1 VNKPDAT
8 EAIPLLQ
15 RLAQRL
21 ARCIA
26 PAGVNGAQARTALGD
41 LIAYA
46 GAYLADD
53 ALGVPLI
60 NCFDLV
66 RQAGATQAQMLD
78 VLAQTAAETPVT
90 LGAVLVRDCSIYLC
104 LSTQAQITTTM
115 TFVSRQDVSALRT
128 AVRAPFDAAE
138 EQAADAMDQASYAAL
153 IALDAAVTNFLVT
166 TARPLP
172 QMIGY
177 QFAVPLPSLVI
188 AHRLYQDASR
198 ADQIRAENKVVHPAF
213 CPPIGVALSA

>member
-1 VNKPDAT
+1 LNKPDAT

-26 PAGVNGAQARTALGD
+26 PAGTNGAQARTALGD

-46 GAYLADD
+46 GTYLATDT
-53 ALGVPLI
+53 LGVPLA

-66 RQAGATQAQMLD
+66 RQAGATQAQMAD
-78 VLAQTAAETPVT
+78 VLAQTSAETPVT
-90 LGAVLVRDCSIYLC
+90 LGATLVQNTSIYLC
-104 LSTQAQITTTM
+104 LSTQAQIIAGM
-115 TFVSRQDVSALRT
+115 SFVSRQDVDALRL
-128 AVRAPFDAAE
+128 ALLDPFGNAE
-138 EQAADAMDQASYAAL
+138 EQAADDMDQASYVAL
-153 IALDAAVTNFLVT
+153 IELDAAVTNFLVT

-172 QMIGY
+172 RMVWY

-188 AHRLYQDASR
+188 AYRLYQDASR
-198 ADQIRAENKVVHPAF
+198 CDQIVQENKVVHPAF
-213 CPPIGVALSA
+213 CPPTGLALSA